1 MWPDW
6 AIFWTLGNFL
16 KPLATINLPKS
27 PTFLCNFCKGVEIF
41 EFSSEIIFRQLLQT
55 FGDFFSGHTAC
66 SVVCG
71 WKKPFGSSFRASSSS
86 LNPSQR
92 RLKGRERTVPKIWP
106 FFITPNLSSNSS
118 SSVVVVV
125 KLLWLLKDLLQTC
138 QSMFR
143 HDLVNSN
150 GENLYILSKDKHL
163 GHRVRILSSHLCSA
177 VCYLVHKNHLQYW
190 YRYSKNTTFLL
201 FKSA

>member
-1 MWPDW
+1 MSC
-6 AIFWTLGNFL
+6 F
-16 KPLATINLPKS
+16 PLIIHLLFVDERNRRPSFHSWLS
-27 PTFLCNFCKGVEIF
+27 KGWN
-41 EFSSEIIFRQLLQT
+41 SL
-55 FGDFFSGHTAC
+55 DFYL
-66 SVVCG
+66 
-71 WKKPFGSSFRASSSS
+71 GSSLCGTRKFKWWWQPCSENCRTFQSRSSSS

-143 HDLVNSN
+143 HDFVNSN
-150 GENLYILSKDKHL
+150 GEILYILSQDKHL

-190 YRYSKNTTFLL
+190 YRYSKNTTFFL